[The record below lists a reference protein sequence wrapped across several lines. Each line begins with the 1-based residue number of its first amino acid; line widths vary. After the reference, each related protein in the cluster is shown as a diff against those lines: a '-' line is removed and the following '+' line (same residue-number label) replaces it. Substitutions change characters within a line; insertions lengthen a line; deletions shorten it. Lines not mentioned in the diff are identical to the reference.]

1 MGAHLSQH
9 AYIPT
14 REASCC
20 SFVCSAKTA
29 WYLYLNQTVVPSQ
42 TKDKGKAYAA
52 LSVLFNLQNTS
63 CHLQTSVFSTHR
75 LQCSLSLP
83 VHINKTRA

>member
-42 TKDKGKAYAA
+42 TKDKGKTQAA
-52 LSVLFNLQNTS
+52 IFKP
-63 CHLQTSVFSTHR
+63 VFSLLTD
-75 LQCSLSLP
+75 CS
-83 VHINKTRA
+83 VV